1 MESSVQQLQDA
12 TLISIK
18 GRIDHKTAKDFE
30 EALNPHLGEDRSG
43 ALVLDLGDL
52 EYMTSAGLRVLMI
65 AAKTCGSRSRKLA
78 VAGLQPLI
86 AEIFKISR
94 FDLVLNIY
102 PTVEDALR
110 ALSPDAE
117 ED

>member
-1 MESSVQQLQDA
+1 MESSVQQFPDA
-12 TLISIK
+12 TLITIK
-18 GRIDHKTAKDFE
+18 GRIDHKSAKDFE
-30 EALNPHLGEDRSG
+30 EALKSHLGEDRTGS
-43 ALVLDLGDL
+43 LVLDLGEL

-65 AAKTCGSRSRKLA
+65 AAKTCGSQDRKLA
-78 VAGLQPLI
+78 VAALQPLI

-102 PTVEDALR
+102 PTVEDALQ

-117 ED
+117 EG